1 MSDYVELTGD
11 DLPPH
16 LRSDALV
23 ARCGRC
29 GRESVAEESF
39 GQEDRMTQ
47 PDGFPCGGR
56 FDDPRPHSE
65 PQREEKA

>member
-11 DLPPH
+11 DLP
-16 LRSDALV
+16 RDALV

-39 GQEDRMTQ
+39 GQEDRMPQ

-56 FDDPRPHSE
+56 FDEPRSE